1 VNAITLAIYLT
12 DGYGD
17 FPTRVPNLPTLWV
30 VTPNGKDLHEF
41 PFGETVRL
49 LASQ

>member
-1 VNAITLAIYLT
+1 VYLT

-17 FPTRVPNLPTLWV
+17 FPSHPPAIPTLWV
-30 VTPNGKDLHEF
+30 VMPNGKSLDDF

-49 LASQ
+49 LAGA